1 MQTNFTSEDVLVRA
15 LDTPN
20 PQAIKFVTNH
30 ALKSE
35 GKATFRSLSQCSELP
50 LVEAIMN
57 IVGVTQV
64 YFFENTATITHDETI
79 TNEDFK
85 DYVTAVIKTR
95 LPIHNPNF
103 VEENEFAERKKKTN
117 RSGLSF
123 EIQEIEEVLD
133 RTIRPGLQADGGD
146 VDVISFENNE
156 IRILYQGACGG
167 CPSAMF
173 GTLEAIQGILQS
185 ELKNDEIIVIPI

>member
-1 MQTNFTSEDVLVRA
+1 MQAKFTSEDVLVRA

-20 PQAIKFVTNH
+20 PRAIKFVTNH

-35 GKATFRSLSQCSELP
+35 GKATFTSLSQCSQVP
-50 LVEAIMN
+50 LAEATMN
-57 IVGVTQV
+57 IVGVTQI
-64 YFFENTATITHDETI
+64 YFFENTMTVTHDETI
-79 TNEDFK
+79 TNEDLK

-103 VEENEFAERKKKTN
+103 MAEEEVENKREKVD
-117 RSGLSF
+117 RSGLSP
-123 EIQEIEEVLD
+123 EIQAIEEVLD

-146 VDVISFENNE
+146 VDVISFKNNE

-173 GTLEAIQGILQS
+173 GTLEAIQGILQE
-185 ELKNDEIIVIPI
+185 ELKNEELIVIPI